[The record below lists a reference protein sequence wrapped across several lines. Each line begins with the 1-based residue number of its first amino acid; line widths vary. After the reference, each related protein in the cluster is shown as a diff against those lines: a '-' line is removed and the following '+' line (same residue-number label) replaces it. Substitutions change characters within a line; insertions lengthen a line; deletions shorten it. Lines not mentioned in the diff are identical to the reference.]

1 MNAGYPDR
9 SFPDNLHRLICSILI
24 INFPTIFSF
33 TRIIPLKNLNK
44 TLSIPDLF
52 VIFAAN

>member
-24 INFPTIFSF
+24 INFPTIFLSRELYPTALSF
-33 TRIIPLKNLNK
+33 KLR
-44 TLSIPDLF
+44 
-52 VIFAAN
+52 

>member
-24 INFPTIFSF
+24 IN
-33 TRIIPLKNLNK
+33 LCDEQVMLMA
-44 TLSIPDLF
+44 
-52 VIFAAN
+52 V